1 MDKAR
6 LVSKFNE
13 AIALEL
19 QAVIQYNHNAQVL
32 MGRDRRI
39 WEKVFREMAEHGL
52 EHSRKFG
59 QRVVALGGIPT
70 IEPAPVVQSTSADE
84 MLRNALVLEQRL
96 VAVYTEALEICKD
109 NPAYR
114 NLLEDQILDEVT
126 DCEELERYMNQV
138 QKLPNAQGGTQ
149 QRSQTA

>member
-1 MDKAR
+1 MDKPR
-6 LVSKFNE
+6 LVAKFNE
-13 AIALEL
+13 AIAVEL

-39 WEKVFREMAEHGL
+39 WEKVFKEMAEHGL

-70 IEPAPVVQSTSADE
+70 IEPAPVVQATSADE
-84 MLRNALVLEQRL
+84 MLRNALALEQRL
-96 VAVYTEALEICKD
+96 VQLYTEALEFCKD
-109 NPAYR
+109 SPAYR

-126 DCEELERYMNQV
+126 DCEELEKYMGQV
-138 QKLPNAQGGTQ
+138 QKLASAQGGQ